1 MSGFVGSHLPTSTLV
16 KYRQK
21 EERSK
26 ISAVKS
32 LKESD
37 YKGDE
42 KPEVENKC
50 GDNLHLHTRSL
61 PTKYRQEK
69 AIKLHLEIRRNV
81 SPGNCS
87 MSQPPKRLFRIKGD
101 GNCFFRAICYSLS
114 GCETDHKLLR
124 DQVVAHMSG
133 AINKQMNEY
142 LNDNT
147 KDYINKSG
155 MLDNGVWATDAEI
168 LATASLIETDIIV
181 YGTYGLKLR
190 WMIFPCSLTLTRLSS
205 YALFLD
211 NSTGNHFDVVI
222 SS

>member
-1 MSGFVGSHLPTSTLV
+1 MHILPFLLY
-16 KYRQK
+16 YR
-21 EERSK
+21 
-26 ISAVKS
+26 
-32 LKESD
+32 
-37 YKGDE
+37 
-42 KPEVENKC
+42 
-50 GDNLHLHTRSL
+50 
-61 PTKYRQEK
+61 
-69 AIKLHLEIRRNV
+69 
-81 SPGNCS
+81 
-87 MSQPPKRLFRIKGD
+87 
-101 GNCFFRAICYSLS
+101 
-114 GCETDHKLLR
+114 LLR

-147 KDYINKSG
+147 QDYINKSG

-181 YGTYGLKLR
+181 YGTYGLKVR

-211 NSTGNHFDVVI
+211 NSNSNHFDVVI